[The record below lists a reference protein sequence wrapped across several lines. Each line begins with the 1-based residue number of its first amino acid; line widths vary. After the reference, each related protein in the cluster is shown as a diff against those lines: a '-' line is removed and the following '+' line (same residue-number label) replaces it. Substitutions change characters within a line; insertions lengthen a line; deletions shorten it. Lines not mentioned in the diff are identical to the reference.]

1 MKNANQVRDPSPD
14 EIRKQCRKIQKE
26 WSDSTWRQRAI
37 RRRKPSEPAIGPRS
51 TSAPVLDPGSATETV
66 SVPAQPSVSPDD
78 AKLLTELLRFYE
90 RLGFAPQTGMTA
102 LRVDLTRLCPPGKD
116 ST

>member
-37 RRRKPSEPAIGPRS
+37 RRRKPWTVPELHAI
-51 TSAPVLDPGSATETV
+51 V
-66 SVPAQPSVSPDD
+66 SDNKSYV
-78 AKLLTELLRFYE
+78 
-90 RLGFAPQTGMTA
+90 
-102 LRVDLTRLCPPGKD
+102 KD
-116 ST
+116 